1 MERKKFLK
9 FLTLFTFIP
18 TAMKINE
25 LENITNSFS
34 KSKKLPLL
42 FIGHGHP
49 MNALFD
55 NDFTQTLTKI
65 GNSIE
70 KPNAI
75 MVVSAHWETN
85 GTFVSVNPQP
95 KAIYDFG
102 GFDERLFNIKYE
114 PKGHPEFAKQV
125 MEVAPQYNITADNL
139 FGLDHGAWTVLK
151 YLYPKADIPVFQMSI
166 DYTKPAEYHFEL
178 ANALKK
184 MREKGILIIGSGNIV
199 HNLGILDWQ
208 NIDAKPF
215 DWALEFDELVKEKLN
230 QQDFKSLVNYQQFG
244 KLSKL
249 AIPSNDHYLPLMY
262 TLGLAD
268 KTEEVKYLFEGYQY
282 GSVSMRCFQVS

>member
-1 MERKKFLK
+1 MERKQFLK
-9 FLTLFTFIP
+9 LLTLFPFIP

-34 KSKKLPLL
+34 TSEKLPLL

-75 MVVSAHWETN
+75 IVVSAHWETN
-85 GTFVSVNPQP
+85 GTFISVNPQP

-102 GFDERLFNIKYE
+102 GFDERLFSIKYE
-114 PKGHPEFAKQV
+114 PKGHPEFAKQLI
-125 MEVAPQYNITADNL
+125 EAAPQYNITTDNL

-151 YLYPKADIPVFQMSI
+151 YLYPKADVPVFQMSI

-178 ANALKK
+178 AKALKK

-215 DWALEFDELVKEKLN
+215 DWAVEFDELVKEKLN

>member
-1 MERKKFLK
+1 
-9 FLTLFTFIP
+9 
-18 TAMKINE
+18 
-25 LENITNSFS
+25 
-34 KSKKLPLL
+34 
-42 FIGHGHP
+42 
-49 MNALFD
+49 
-55 NDFTQTLTKI
+55 
-65 GNSIE
+65 
-70 KPNAI
+70 
-75 MVVSAHWETN
+75 
-85 GTFVSVNPQP
+85 
-95 KAIYDFG
+95 
-102 GFDERLFNIKYE
+102 
-114 PKGHPEFAKQV
+114 
-125 MEVAPQYNITADNL
+125 
-139 FGLDHGAWTVLK
+139 
-151 YLYPKADIPVFQMSI
+151 MSI
-166 DYTKPAEYHFEL
+166 NYIKPAEYHFEL

-215 DWALEFDELVKEKLN
+215 DWAVEFDELVKEKLN